1 MITVHIHTFIGKEG
15 RDISSAAA
23 MDHVA
28 GYTTA
33 NDVSARDWQFKPE
46 MLGQWLLGKTMDNF
60 CPLGP
65 VLVTKDEIPGE

>member
-1 MITVHIHTFIGKEG
+1 MNPYIVSCWSAGKEG
-15 RDISSAAA
+15 RDIPSESA
-23 MDHVA
+23 MDFVA

-60 CPLGP
+60 CPIGP
-65 VLVTKDEIPGE
+65 VLVTKDEIPG